1 LINRNQNTSILLRD
15 EIARLFILSFAVFL
29 FILFF
34 QPFPLGLLEY
44 NDRLLY
50 VTGFGVMYFLFAY
63 LILVLLPKFFPQM
76 LKISECEKNPPLTP
90 YIILL
95 VLTILSFTFYIRY
108 VGKTPVSIY
117 IVFKVFLVCL
127 LPLIILKI
135 LYKNKSMET
144 IISVLKEQNRANLLK
159 LNEYEKPV
167 QEEEFEIISENKSD
181 RLSLKYRDIVFVKS
195 ADNYI
200 EVYYIENNLVEKKM
214 VRNTLKNIENQLFRH
229 PGLIKCHR
237 TRIVNINYIDK
248 IVRDFNGY
256 CLKMNCFDEKLPVS
270 RQFLMQVREAI
281 QGENK

>member
-1 LINRNQNTSILLRD
+1 LINRNQNTGILLKE

-34 QPFPLGLLEY
+34 QPFPLGLLDY
-44 NDRLLY
+44 NNRLLY
-50 VTGFGVMYFLFAY
+50 VTGFGVMYFIYAW
-63 LILVLLPKFFPQM
+63 LILVLLPKFFPKWLQ
-76 LKISECEKNPPLTP
+76 INECEVNPPVFT
-90 YIILL
+90 YFVLL

-117 IVFKVFLVCL
+117 IVFKIFLVCL

-144 IISVLKEQNRANLLK
+144 IISVLKEQNRSNILK
-159 LNEYEKPV
+159 LSEYEKPAE
-167 QEEEFEIISENKSD
+167 EEEFEIVSENKSD
-181 RLSLKYRDIVFVKS
+181 RLSLKFRDIVFVKS

-200 EVYYIENNLVEKKM
+200 EVYYLENNTVEKKM
-214 VRNTLKNIENQLFRH
+214 VRNTLKNIENQLFNH

-256 CLKMNCFDEKLPVS
+256 CLKMSCFDEKLPVS
-270 RQFLMQVREAI
+270 RQFLTQVREAM
-281 QGENK
+281 QAGNR